1 MILILR
7 RKLVLTLIWLDCIDI
22 GLNIGC
28 LARISKDFLA
38 KCRDLPFMFI
48 KSTIVYGILNSHSTV
63 AQLFKVHDR

>member
-28 LARISKDFLA
+28 LARISKDLLA
-38 KCRDLPFMFI
+38 KCKDLPFMFI
-48 KSTIVYGILNSHSTV
+48 ESTTVYGIFNSHSTV
-63 AQLFKVHDR
+63 A